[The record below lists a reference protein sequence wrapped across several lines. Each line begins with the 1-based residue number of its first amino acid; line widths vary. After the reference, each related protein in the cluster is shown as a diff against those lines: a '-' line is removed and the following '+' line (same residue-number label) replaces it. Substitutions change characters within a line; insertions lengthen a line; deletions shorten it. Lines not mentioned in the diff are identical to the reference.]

1 VKSFTPLQG
10 EYLCF
15 IYIYD
20 RLHGRPPAEA
30 DIQRFFRVTPPAVHH
45 MIVTL
50 TKNGLICRI
59 PGAPRS
65 IQLLVPATDL
75 PLREFLLTNRE
86 THSPSSF

>member
-1 VKSFTPLQG
+1 MKSFTRLQG

-20 RLHGRPPAEA
+20 RLHGRPPAEV

-50 TKNGLICRI
+50 TKNGLISRV

-65 IQLLVPATDL
+65 IEVVVPATDL
-75 PLREFLLTNRE
+75 PLREFLLATRE
-86 THSPSSF
+86 THSASSF